1 MLLLNKRKLFIKV
14 ADEFRNEDKSKCN
27 SCVIIVSIL
36 GGLGIIFS
44 FFFFFIAATNF
55 INSEDYYIFIASCIQ
70 IISYIFPLIG
80 VTGKL
85 VCCCLYNPYQWFF
98 FMVII
103 NLIAIIINLFLM
115 SFIFTN
121 KKLIIINDSIGYA
134 FWGFFFNIIFIIYC
148 FVRHGLIFSK
158 LKDLF
163 NEIRL
168 IETDL
173 AKYCVLEYIKELK
186 STQHSIG
193 IKFE

>member
-1 MLLLNKRKLFIKV
+1 
-14 ADEFRNEDKSKCN
+14 
-27 SCVIIVSIL
+27 
-36 GGLGIIFS
+36 
-44 FFFFFIAATNF
+44 
-55 INSEDYYIFIASCIQ
+55 
-70 IISYIFPLIG
+70 
-80 VTGKL
+80 
-85 VCCCLYNPYQWFF
+85 
-98 FMVII
+98 MVII
-103 NLIAIIINLFLM
+103 NLIAIIVNLFLM

-134 FWGFFFNIIFIIYC
+134 FWGFFFNIIFTIYC
-148 FVRHGLIFSK
+148 FVRHGLISSK

-186 STQHSIG
+186 STQHSID